1 MATLKRKIWSACK
14 IVLTVLLYATL
25 LLALLLV
32 VISIG
37 TKKDSDGAATLFG
50 YQFRI
55 VQSDSMAKC
64 DQTDVSDYEIK
75 DLPVKTL
82 LIIQTVPQDKDAAN
96 EWYAD
101 IEKGDV
107 LTFRYKYTQQVT
119 ITHRVE
125 NIRYVAEKDGY
136 EIQLIGDNKATE
148 NQELLSQT
156 IYTWEENS
164 YNYVIG
170 KVTGASFPLGW
181 LIYAMRSPVG
191 IICLVLIP
199 SLSIIVIEIVRIV
212 NVLGEDKKKK
222 AKAEAQKKEEEIEE
236 LKRRLAMLE
245 NGVNTSQNTPADAS
259 EADAE

>member
-1 MATLKRKIWSACK
+1 MATVKRKIGSACK
-14 IVLTVLLYATL
+14 IVLTVLLYAVL
-25 LLALLLV
+25 ILGLLLV
-32 VISIG
+32 LISIG

-55 VQSDSMAKC
+55 IQSDSMAKC

-82 LIIQTVPQDKDAAN
+82 IIIQTVPQDKEAAN
-96 EWYAD
+96 EWYED
-101 IEKGDV
+101 IEEGDV

-119 ITHRVE
+119 ITHRVK
-125 NIRYVAEKDGY
+125 NIRYIEEKGGY
-136 EIQLIGDNKATE
+136 EIELVGDNKASE
-148 NQELLSQT
+148 DQELLAQT
-156 IYTWEENS
+156 IYTWEEDS

-199 SLSIIVIEIVRIV
+199 SLSVIIIEIVRIV

-222 AKAEAQKKEEEIEE
+222 AKEEAQKKEDEIEE

-245 NGVNTSQNTPADAS
+245 NGVNIPQDTEPTAK
-259 EADAE
+259 EE